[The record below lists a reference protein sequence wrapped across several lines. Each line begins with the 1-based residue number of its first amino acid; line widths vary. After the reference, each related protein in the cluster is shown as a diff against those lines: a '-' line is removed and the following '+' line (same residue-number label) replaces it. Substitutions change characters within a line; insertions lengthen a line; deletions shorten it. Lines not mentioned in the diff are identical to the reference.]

1 MASTVFRIKFKF
13 LNLADKALNTYM
25 YVCVHVCICINLS
38 AILPTHLRTTESE
51 SPGQGPQHLYFK
63 ASVYG

>member
-38 AILPTHLRTTESE
+38 AILPTHLRTTELE
-51 SPGQGPQHLYFK
+51 SPG
-63 ASVYG
+63 